1 MGDSIFEYANSLV
14 VPYQLLNVTRSRL
27 IVAFSNFQPHS
38 CPGSSQTFYLVAS
51 TNDESL
57 YKILEIDRKEPKD
70 LVWRDTGQVFNSVT
84 VRDYLGR
91 LAVEHGLQR
100 KTGLY
105 EKATAFGVVG
115 ALTVCNPGNCR

>member
-1 MGDSIFEYANSLV
+1 M
-14 VPYQLLNVTRSRL
+14 
-27 IVAFSNFQPHS
+27 IVAFSNFQLHLY
-38 CPGSSQTFYLVAS
+38 PGASQTFYLVAS

-105 EKATAFGVVG
+105 ERATAFGIVG
-115 ALTVCNPGNCR
+115 ALIVFDPVNCK